1 MATAETV
8 VREKASGR
16 RPPYLPYSTFE
27 RALEALSRR
36 APTAPGPARPVLG
49 FSAAQDSALISALRF
64 LNLVEPDR
72 LIDSAERTRMG
83 RLLAARQKGRGEYA
97 HQLLPL
103 LKRAYRPILRAV
115 DVERGT
121 RADLAGA
128 LLEVGGVLP
137 GQMLART
144 IRFLVKALEDCGVTL
159 SPNIT
164 RAQVLRKGAAVAA
177 RGASSW
183 RADPRGAAQC

>member
-16 RPPYLPYSTFE
+16 RPPYLPYSTFD

-36 APTAPGPARPVLG
+36 PLAVPGPARQVLG
-49 FSAAQDSALISALRF
+49 FSDAQLSALISALRF
-64 LNLVEPDR
+64 LDLVGPDR
-72 LIDSAERTRMG
+72 AIDSAGRTRMG
-83 RLLAARQKGRGEYA
+83 RLLAARHRGRVGYVRR
-97 HQLLPL
+97 LLPL
-103 LKRAYRPILRAV
+103 LTRAYRPILGAV
-115 DVERGT
+115 DLKRGT
-121 RADLAGA
+121 RADLASA